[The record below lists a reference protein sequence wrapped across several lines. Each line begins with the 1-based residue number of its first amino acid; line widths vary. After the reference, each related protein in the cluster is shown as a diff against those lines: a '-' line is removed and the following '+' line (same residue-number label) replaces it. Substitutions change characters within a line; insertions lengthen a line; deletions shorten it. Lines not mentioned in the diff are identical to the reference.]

1 MKKIR
6 IIPRLDIKGDFLVKG
21 IHLEGLRILGK
32 PENFAYEYYKNGADE
47 IIYQDVVA
55 SLYGKNSLLDQIHKV
70 NKKIFIPLTVGGGI
84 RTTIDIKKILK
95 AGADKVAIN
104 TAAVKNP
111 NLITKAARIFGS
123 STIIVAVE
131 VLKNDKNE
139 YEVFTNNGRERT
151 KWLVT
156 DWVKEIERRKA
167 GEILL
172 TSIDKDGT
180 ANGFDFELVKKIS
193 KSVNIPV
200 ICHGGASN
208 FKDILDISFDTEVSG
223 VCISSMLHYNLI
235 LFNRA
240 FKNEALKCNSNIL
253 RMSNI
258 DKKKKMFKDTVRI
271 IKKKLNLR
279 KFITRSIK

>member
-1 MKKIR
+1 M
-6 IIPRLDIKGDFLVKG
+6 
-21 IHLEGLRILGK
+21 
-32 PENFAYEYYKNGADE
+32 
-47 IIYQDVVA
+47 
-55 SLYGKNSLLDQIHKV
+55 
-70 NKKIFIPLTVGGGI
+70 
-84 RTTIDIKKILK
+84 
-95 AGADKVAIN
+95 
-104 TAAVKNP
+104 
-111 NLITKAARIFGS
+111 
-123 STIIVAVE
+123 
-131 VLKNDKNE
+131 
-139 YEVFTNNGRERT
+139 
-151 KWLVT
+151 T

-240 FKNEALKCNSNIL
+240 FKDEALKCNSNIL

-258 DKKKKMFKDTVRI
+258 KKKKNCLRI
-271 IKKKLNLR
+271 L
-279 KFITRSIK
+279 